1 MDDLYSGHNGVG
13 VMRYCLIGGLVLEC
27 MKSAFASGLRSV
39 PFSFV
44 HSHLSRPEALLLGF
58 SIPVMRSE

>member
-27 MKSAFASGLRSV
+27 MKSAFSSGLRSV
-39 PFSFV
+39 PSL
-44 HSHLSRPEALLLGF
+44 SQLLSRLEASPLVF
-58 SIPVMRSE
+58 SDLTIRSE